1 MNTQHAMLMSLEDS
15 RCASRV
21 VVDSDLGIVVV
32 GGCTV
37 TLPPPFG
44 SQGVVLGVL
53 GGSGSRISY
62 RTPKRMPFAV
72 IETLS

>member
-1 MNTQHAMLMSLEDS
+1 MNTQHAILMSLEDG

-37 TLPPPFG
+37 TLPRL
-44 SQGVVLGVL
+44 SDLRELVLGVL
-53 GGSGSRISY
+53 GCSGGNWKSNLEQD
-62 RTPKRMPFAV
+62 P
-72 IETLS
+72 